1 MIYADN
7 NGSCPLHPKV
17 IEYLSTRL
25 TSGPYA
31 NPNSIH
37 SLGRKMNFGLEKCR
51 RVCAKILGAKTSQ
64 VSFNS
69 GASEGLSH
77 VFHSVLSD
85 RSDGKNVIIT
95 SGLEHAA
102 VVNAAKYYSAKRN
115 FKLEIINSLK
125 DGTIDLEHLSEV
137 LKSNKDKVALVALM
151 AANNETGVIQPYKKI
166 GLLCS
171 AHGAEYLCDTTQF
184 IGKAE
189 FNFEQ
194 SNIDY
199 AVVSGHKVGAIIG
212 SGILISKNTENMKP
226 MVFGGEI
233 QEFGIRG
240 GTQNYIGAETLAV
253 AFELFEEKKG
263 EIERVRNLRIQ
274 FEKNI
279 KDKFP
284 DVVIIGDTADRLS
297 STTLISKPGLHGQ
310 AVQIELE
317 SNEIFVTTSSAC
329 SDNEP
334 VTSKV
339 LRSMNVDDAVGRGI
353 VRISL
358 CLGATEEAYG
368 SIETALTNAYEKLSK
383 IKSY

>member
-17 IEYLSTRL
+17 VEYLSTRL
-25 TSGPYA
+25 VSGPYA

-51 RVCAKILGAKTSQ
+51 RACAKILGAKTDQ

-69 GASEGLSH
+69 GASEGISH
-77 VFHSVLSD
+77 VFHSVLSERQD
-85 RSDGKNVIIT
+85 DKNIIIL

-102 VVNAAKYYSAKRN
+102 VANAAKYYTEHRN
-115 FKLEIINSLK
+115 YKLETVRSQT
-125 DGTIDLEHLSEV
+125 DGTIDISHLSEI
-137 LKSNKDKVALVALM
+137 LKANKDKVALVALM

-166 GLLCS
+166 GLLS
-171 AHGAEYLCDTTQF
+171 QAHGAEYLCDTTQF

-212 SGILISKNTENMKP
+212 SGLLLAKSTERMKP
-226 MVFGGEI
+226 MVFGGAI

-253 AFELFEEKKG
+253 ALELFEDKKS
-263 EIERVRNLRIQ
+263 EIERVKNLRIQ

-279 KDKFP
+279 KEKFP
-284 DVVIIGDTADRLS
+284 DVIIIGEAADRLS
-297 STTLISKPGLHGQ
+297 STTLISKPGVHGQ

-317 SNEIFVTTSSAC
+317 SKEIFVTTSSAC

-339 LRSMNVDDAVGRGI
+339 LKSMNIDDAIGRGI
-353 VRISL
+353 IRISL
-358 CLGATEEAYG
+358 CLGATEEAYQL
-368 SIETALTNAYEKLSK
+368 IETSLSNAYEKLSK
-383 IKSY
+383 IQSY